1 MCSANNHETTMTESK
16 KRIAYK
22 PIINYDDYAGGNPI
36 STTAIVM
43 EEDDIFPVLHGEE
56 KRLKELTEEYDEI
69 GLIPYPTPEE
79 ACEVLDDF
87 DPDSDN
93 VEDDETLNLILDEE
107 GSEGTEARLDVL
119 VEAAIAA
126 GFEIVERDF
135 TKDAIKRDERDAQ
148 AKGTK

>member
-1 MCSANNHETTMTESK
+1 MTDSK

-22 PIINYDDYAGGNPI
+22 PIINYDDYAGSNPI
-36 STTAIVM
+36 VTAYIIVL
-43 EEDDIFPVLHGEE
+43 EDDICPVFHGQEN
-56 KRLKELTEEYDEI
+56 RLKELTEEYDEI

-87 DPDSDN
+87 DPDNDN
-93 VEDDETLNLILDEE
+93 VEDEETLNLIFDEE
-107 GSEGTEARLDVL
+107 GSEGTEARLDAL

-135 TKDAIKRDERDAQ
+135 TKDAIERDERDAQ
-148 AKGTK
+148 ARGTK

>member
-1 MCSANNHETTMTESK
+1 MTESK

-36 STTAIVM
+36 STAAIVM

-79 ACEVLDDF
+79 AREVLDDF

-93 VEDDETLNLILDEE
+93 VEDDETLNLIFDEE
-107 GSEGTEARLDVL
+107 GSEGTEERLDAL
-119 VEAAIAA
+119 VEAAVAA

-135 TKDAIKRDERDAQ
+135 TKDAIERDERDAQ
-148 AKGTK
+148 ARGAK

>member
-1 MCSANNHETTMTESK
+1 MTESK

>member
-1 MCSANNHETTMTESK
+1 MTDSK

-36 STTAIVM
+36 STAAIVM

-56 KRLKELTEEYDEI
+56 NRLKELTEEYDEI
-69 GLIPYPTPEE
+69 GLVPYPTPEE

-87 DPDSDN
+87 DPDNDS
-93 VEDDETLNLILDEE
+93 VEDDETLNMIFDEE
-107 GSEGTEARLDVL
+107 GSEGTEERLDAL
-119 VEAAIAA
+119 VGAAVAA

-135 TKDAIKRDERDAQ
+135 TKDAIERDERDAQ
-148 AKGTK
+148 ARGAK